1 LYENS
6 PKSEKIDCLSSGKLY
21 PSKMTLKLS
30 INKKA
35 FDVMVSGEK
44 TEEFRD
50 ESKWIMSRLKKDYDF
65 VQFTNGYGDERPVF
79 VAKFLGYTTGDVN
92 KKYSNGL
99 SVEGNKIIIKLGEIV
114 EKRNLKI

>member
-1 LYENS
+1 
-6 PKSEKIDCLSSGKLY
+6 
-21 PSKMTLKLS
+21 MTTLKLS

-50 ESKWIMSRLKKDYDF
+50 VSKWILSRLKKDYEYI
-65 VQFTNGYGDERPVF
+65 QFTNGYGSERPVF
-79 VAKFLGYTTGDVN
+79 IAKYLGHVVGDVD

-99 SVEGNKIIIKLGEIV
+99 IVQGNKVILKFGEIT
-114 EKRNLKI
+114 EKRNICGSM